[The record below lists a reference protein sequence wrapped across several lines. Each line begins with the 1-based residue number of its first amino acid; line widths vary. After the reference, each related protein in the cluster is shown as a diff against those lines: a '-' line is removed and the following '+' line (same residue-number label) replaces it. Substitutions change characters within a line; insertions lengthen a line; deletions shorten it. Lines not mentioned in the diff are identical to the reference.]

1 MKKIMFND
9 SYLLTSLV
17 LSGCKTMTRRSESG
31 IKINPKA
38 SSEAVKYAVDMH
50 KAVRAG
56 KSCIK
61 LDDEI
66 AISIQTRYQIGEE
79 LAIAES
85 YKSLLEKS
93 LPLDL
98 PLDLERKLQKLVEQG
113 HPGSSNKMYVSPEL
127 MPHRIRI
134 TDFKVERQK
143 DISDEDCMKEGIRKV
158 LDKFFYFEGYE
169 AGIKECPCGNYLDTP
184 QEAFAQLVNKAMGK
198 NTWERNAWVV
208 AYEFELVK

>member
-98 PLDLERKLQKLVEQG
+98 ERKLQKLVEDG
-113 HPGSSNKMYVSPEL
+113 HPGSSNKMYVAPEL

-134 TDFKVERQK
+134 TDFKVERQQ

-169 AGIKECPCGNYLDTP
+169 DGIKECPCGNYLDTP